1 MTPVEVLVVSQD
13 DVPDLLPMDE
23 CIDAMGEALSALT
36 RGDAVMPLR
45 SVLSLPDDR
54 GSLVTMPTLFPAAG
68 VLGLKVITAFP
79 GNQDTEFD
87 SHQGAVMLFE
97 AEHGRLM
104 VIADATAITAIR
116 TAAVSGLATGLLA
129 REDAGD
135 LAIIGTGTQAGTH
148 LEAMRTVRELE
159 RVRVW
164 SRNAARV
171 RAFAARETQRHGL
184 EVEAVGSAQ
193 EAVDGADLICTC
205 TSASEPVVLGSWVS
219 PGTHI
224 NAVGSSVPTD
234 RELDTDLVA
243 RSRFYVDRRES
254 AGSEAG
260 DFLIPKGEGAIGDD
274 HIVAEL
280 GEVVLGKALARS
292 SSEEITVFKSLGLA
306 VEDLASVQLIY
317 GKAVAARRGT
327 RIELGGRRHGDASS
341 LG

>member
-1 MTPVEVLVVSQD
+1 VEVLVVSQD

-23 CIDAMGEALSALT
+23 CIDAMGQVLSALT

-54 GSLVTMPTLFPAAG
+54 GALVTMPTLLPQAG
-68 VLGLKVITAFP
+68 AMGLKVITAFP

-97 AEHGRLM
+97 AEHGRPL

-116 TAAVSGLATGLLA
+116 TAAVSGLATRLLA
-129 REDAGD
+129 RENAAD
-135 LAIIGTGTQAGTH
+135 LAIIGSGTQASTH
-148 LEAMRTVRELE
+148 LEAMRTVRDIG

-164 SRNAARV
+164 SRNAERV
-171 RAFAARETQRHGL
+171 RAFASRETERHGL
-184 EVEAVGSAQ
+184 EVQPVGSAH
-193 EAVDGADLICTC
+193 EAVDGADVICTC

-224 NAVGSSVPTD
+224 NAVGSSIPTA
-234 RELDTDLVA
+234 RELDSDLVA

-254 AGSEAG
+254 AENEAG
-260 DFLIPKGEGAIGDD
+260 DYLIPKGQGAIRDD

-280 GEVVLGKALARS
+280 GEVVLGTATARS
-292 SSEEITVFKSLGLA
+292 SPEEITVFKSLGLA
-306 VEDLASVQLIY
+306 VEDLASVQLIH
-317 GKAVAARRGT
+317 GKAVAGGRGT
-327 RIELGGRRHGDASS
+327 WVELGGRKYGEA
-341 LG
+341 G